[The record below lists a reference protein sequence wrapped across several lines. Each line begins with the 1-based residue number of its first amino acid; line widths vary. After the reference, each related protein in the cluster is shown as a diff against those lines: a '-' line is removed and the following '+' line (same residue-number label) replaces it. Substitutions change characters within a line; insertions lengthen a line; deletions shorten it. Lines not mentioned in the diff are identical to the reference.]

1 MSAPLVAIIGAGV
14 AGLACA
20 RRLRQAGRHV
30 VLFDKG
36 RRPGGRV
43 STRRAEDL
51 RFDHGAQFFTARDP
65 RFAELVMQLE
75 RDGAVARWR
84 GPFATLQGGV
94 RGEDPRPGA
103 VRFVGTPGMS
113 GLAGALAAGLD
124 IRSGVRVER
133 VLRDADGYVLEL
145 QASGNADVRREGPFD
160 EVVVTAPPRQAAE
173 LLREFGGDA
182 RGEAELQSGALMPS
196 LCAMVAFDEPLAN
209 AEGGMFVVDD
219 EVLGWAAHDGG
230 KPGRGGAAT
239 YVLHGA
245 ATWSLAN
252 FDRPPEDYAVD
263 LLAAF
268 RRALAVEAAAMP
280 APQHLAG
287 HRWGYALAAGEPP
300 AVPFVLER
308 SGLALCGD
316 WLGGG
321 RVEGA
326 FVSGLEL
333 GDAMAAR

>member
-1 MSAPLVAIIGAGV
+1 MSVRLVAVVGAGI
-14 AGLACA
+14 AGMSCA

-43 STRRAEDL
+43 STRRADVM

-65 RFAELVMQLE
+65 RFAELVAELE
-75 RDGAVARWR
+75 RDGAVARWQ
-84 GPFATLQGGV
+84 GPFATLRAGE
-94 RGEDPRPGA
+94 RGDDPRAGA
-103 VRFVGTPGMS
+103 VRYVGTPGMS
-113 GLAGALAAGLD
+113 GLARALAADLD
-124 IRSGVRVER
+124 IRAGVRVER
-133 VLRDADGYVLEL
+133 VLSDGDGFVLEL
-145 QASGNADVRREGPFD
+145 QAFDDADVRREGPFD

-173 LLREFGGDA
+173 LLRDVD
-182 RGEAELQSGALMPS
+182 GEARLAADQQSGALMPS
-196 LCAMVAFDEPLAN
+196 LCAMVAFDRPLPN
-209 AEGGMFVVDD
+209 AEGGMFVLDD

-245 ATWSLAN
+245 AVWSLAN
-252 FDRPPEDYAVD
+252 YDRPPEDYAVD

-268 RRALAVEAAAMP
+268 RRALGIDAAAMP
-280 APQHLAG
+280 APTHLAG
-287 HRWGYALAAGEPP
+287 HRWGYALAAGEAP
-300 AVPFVLER
+300 AAPFVLEH
-308 SGLALCGD
+308 SGLAVCGD

-333 GDAMAAR
+333 GDAMVGQ